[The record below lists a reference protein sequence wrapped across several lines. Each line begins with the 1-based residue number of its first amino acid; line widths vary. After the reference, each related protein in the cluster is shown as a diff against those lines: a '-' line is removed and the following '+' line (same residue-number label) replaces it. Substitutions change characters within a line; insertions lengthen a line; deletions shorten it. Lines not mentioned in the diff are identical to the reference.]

1 MVLSEVDICN
11 LALSQLG
18 GKFTITSLD
27 DDTVGA
33 RLCKANYAPLRDAVL
48 EEMDWSFAIVRS
60 DLTPDPDP
68 ALIDG
73 YTKFKLPPEVLRV
86 LSVYAGG
93 LKLDDWALEQRFILA
108 KHQAVSIK
116 ALESIKDTAMF
127 SQAFTQALAARL
139 AAELAMPLTNSTSMS
154 QTMWQLYGQKVDLA
168 RTNDGLQGPA
178 IGYPTGRVINA
189 RRGFYR

>member
-1 MVLSEVDICN
+1 MVLSPVDICN

-33 RLCKANYAPLRDAVL
+33 RLCKANYEPLRDAVL

-60 DLTPDPDP
+60 DLTPDPTP

-73 YTKFKLPPEVLRV
+73 YTKFKLPAKVLRV

-93 LKLDDWALEQRFILA
+93 MKIDDWGLEQRFILA
-108 KHQAVSIK
+108 KQSAVSIR
-116 ALESIKDTAMF
+116 ALESTDDTAMF

-139 AAELAMPLTNSTSMS
+139 AAELAMPLTNNAATS
-154 QTMWQLYGQKVDLA
+154 QTMWQLYAQKVGLA
-168 RTNDGLQGPA
+168 RTNDGMQGPA
-178 IGYPTGRVINA
+178 LGYPTGRVINA